1 LNDTD
6 SDNETGEHVED
17 VNKHNDD
24 LVELFYYSYKDVDDF
39 GEDYVGEENSFAC
52 DWFRIFIFA
61 QLK

>member
-52 DWFRIFIFA
+52 D
-61 QLK
+61 